1 MPFPLIHREPVSTLT
16 LLLVVCGAWL
26 AVSGVALAALGIASR
41 AGDRDDCHD
50 RIAEQ
55 ALGPL
60 VARAP
65 GGPVRRVTPGA
76 TGPPGR
82 PAAAATAGA
91 DELDALLARTLDAD
105 GVLAREALDT
115 ARFARR
121 LARRLGLGA
130 VGMRTVERA
139 ALRDALE
146 TVRSGATLGGE
157 ARFTRTAD
165 VPSPSS
171 SIEAHIVAVCAA
183 WREAS
188 PEATGE
194 AAAAALQALRGA
206 PGAYDTTVLAAL
218 EAEVARALA

>member
-1 MPFPLIHREPVSTLT
+1 MSNLT

-26 AVSGVALAALGIASR
+26 AIAGIALAALGIASR
-41 AGDRDDCHD
+41 AGDRHD

-65 GGPVRRVTPGA
+65 GGPVRRVTPDA
-76 TGPPGR
+76 DGPPGR
-82 PAAAATAGA
+82 PATPVTAGA

-121 LARRLGLGA
+121 LAGRLGLGA

-139 ALRDALE
+139 TLRHALE
-146 TVRSGATLGGE
+146 TAQSGTAPGGE
-157 ARFTRTAD
+157 ARFTRTAGA
-165 VPSPSS
+165 PSPSPS
-171 SIEAHIVAVCAA
+171 MEAHIVAVCAA

-194 AAAAALQALRGA
+194 AAEAALEALRRD
-206 PGAYDTTVLAAL
+206 PGAYDATVLAAL